1 MATGPGWLGAE
12 TVRLPEVDSTSDE
25 LWRRAAAGAAHGV
38 VLCARIQSAGR
49 GRQGRAW
56 SSGPGN
62 LLASWLLRFDSA
74 PAELSAL
81 SIVQALAITRTLDR
95 YAPGRIQLKWPND
108 ILLDARKLGGLLLEA
123 RQQRGLCV
131 VTGLGLNLRSPQGG
145 WGALESRAIA
155 LDSVGV
161 QVEADGI
168 LDELCPA
175 LESEID
181 RFVAEG
187 PRTAFADWSRWSALD
202 GNEIGWDDGGQSE
215 RGRVR
220 GLAPDGGLRVE
231 ARDGHE
237 RILRSGEVHLRR
249 TY

>member
-95 YAPGRIQLKWPND
+95 YAPG
-108 ILLDARKLGGLLLEA
+108 
-123 RQQRGLCV
+123 
-131 VTGLGLNLRSPQGG
+131 LRP
-145 WGALESRAIA
+145 
-155 LDSVGV
+155 
-161 QVEADGI
+161 
-168 LDELCPA
+168 
-175 LESEID
+175 
-181 RFVAEG
+181 
-187 PRTAFADWSRWSALD
+187 
-202 GNEIGWDDGGQSE
+202 
-215 RGRVR
+215 
-220 GLAPDGGLRVE
+220 
-231 ARDGHE
+231 
-237 RILRSGEVHLRR
+237 
-249 TY
+249 